1 MNNERSLAMVRLL
14 KTCHLLGLTL
24 FLGSILGHIVAS
36 AAAGAPGTAS
46 FLYAREHIA
55 LATQFLT
62 LPGLALSVLS
72 GIALVVGSR
81 LSPQRHRWLA
91 AKIAL
96 TVAVMANSALFLA
109 PAGARAFAGA
119 LALSKGDAAAMTEI
133 VAALRAE
140 QYAGAVNILL
150 ILSIVL
156 LGVFKPRLQW
166 RRHGAGGIV
175 STSNGAP
182 SR

>member
-1 MNNERSLAMVRLL
+1 MVRLL

-46 FLYAREHIA
+46 FLFAREQIA

-72 GIALVVGSR
+72 GIALMAVSR
-81 LSPQRHRWLA
+81 LSPLRHRWLA

-96 TVAVMANSALFLA
+96 TLAIMANSALFLA
-109 PAGARAFAGA
+109 PAGAHALAGA
-119 LALSKGDAAAMTEI
+119 LALSKGADAMIEI
-133 VAALRAE
+133 AAALRAE

-156 LGVFKPRLQW
+156 LGVFKPRLQS
-166 RRHGAGGIV
+166 RRQGAARV
-175 STSNGAP
+175 LSTSNGAP
-182 SR
+182 NR

>member
-1 MNNERSLAMVRLL
+1 MVRFL

-36 AAAGAPGTAS
+36 VAAGAPGGAS
-46 FLYAREHIA
+46 FLYARQHIA

-72 GIALVVGSR
+72 GIALAASSR
-81 LSPQRHRWLA
+81 LSPLRHRWLA

-96 TVAVMANSALFLA
+96 TLAVMANSALFLA
-109 PAGARAFAGA
+109 PAGARALAGA
-119 LALSKGDAAAMTEI
+119 LALARGDAGAMAEI
-133 VAALRAE
+133 GAALRVE
-140 QYAGAVNILL
+140 QYAGAANILL
-150 ILSIVL
+150 ILLIVV
-156 LGVFKPRLQW
+156 LGVFKPRLQS
-166 RRHGAGGIV
+166 RRRAAGKV
-175 STSNGAP
+175 LSSTGAP

>member
-1 MNNERSLAMVRLL
+1 MVRLL

-24 FLGSILGHIVAS
+24 FLGSILSHIVAG

-46 FLYAREHIA
+46 FLYAREQIA

-72 GIALVVGSR
+72 GIALVAVSR
-81 LSPQRHRWLA
+81 LSPLRNRWLA

-96 TVAVMANSALFLA
+96 TLAVMANSALFLA
-109 PAGARAFAGA
+109 PAGARALMGA
-119 LALSKGDAAAMTEI
+119 LALSKGEADAMIEI

-156 LGVFKPRLQW
+156 LGVFKPPLRW
-166 RRHGAGGIV
+166 RRQGAGKV
-175 STSNGAP
+175 FSASNGAP
-182 SR
+182 TR